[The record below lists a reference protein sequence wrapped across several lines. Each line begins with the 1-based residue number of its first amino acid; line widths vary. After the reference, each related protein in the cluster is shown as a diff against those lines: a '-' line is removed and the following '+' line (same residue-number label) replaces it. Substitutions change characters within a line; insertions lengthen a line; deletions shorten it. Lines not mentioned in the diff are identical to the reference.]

1 MAAAVAAVGKR
12 NNRLGHNTMHYHITG
27 IAGAGMSAIAH
38 ILLDQGHA
46 VSGSDVQR
54 NTLTEALE
62 RRGALIREGHDPAW
76 ITGADA
82 LVATSAVRDDHV
94 ELSAARAR
102 GIPVLRRADLWRA
115 WSRQRRVVAVA
126 GAHGKTTTTALIA
139 LILTR
144 AGRDPGFLIG
154 GETPDLG
161 VHARWGDPA
170 APLVVEA
177 DEYDRTFLAL
187 MPDVAVITSVEW
199 EHVDIYPS
207 PENYE
212 AAFRSFTRRVAQP
225 QRLIVCGD
233 DPGALRIADHP
244 EMQQYGI
251 EEAIVRNPASCR
263 LAPMDWMAANVRY
276 DGATTYFDLWRYDR
290 RTFGTRRDGTYTM
303 RLVGDHN
310 VRNALAAIAVATL
323 LGVERSAIAD
333 ALATYQGTRRRF
345 DIKGE
350 VNGIVIID
358 DYAHHPTEAR
368 ATLAAARARFPQRR
382 LVVYL
387 QPHTF
392 SRTQALRGAWA
403 DAFDQADVVRIGD
416 VYPARETGDPRTAAH
431 ALAGCIRH
439 TDVQVVGNVVEA
451 VTMIGA
457 LLRPGDVLLTLGA
470 GDGYRVGELIID
482 ALRQQN

>member
-1 MAAAVAAVGKR
+1 
-12 NNRLGHNTMHYHITG
+12 MHYHITG

-38 ILLDQGHA
+38 IFLDQGHT

-62 RRGALIREGHDPAW
+62 RRGALIRNGHNPAW

-102 GIPVLRRADLWRA
+102 GIPVLRRADLWRE

-126 GAHGKTTTTALIA
+126 GTHGKTTTTALIA
-139 LILTR
+139 LILTQ

-187 MPDVAVITSVEW
+187 TPDVAVITSVEW

-212 AAFRSFTRRVAQP
+212 AAFRLFTGRVAQP

-233 DPGALRIADHP
+233 DPGALRIANHSDA
-244 EMQQYGI
+244 QQYGI
-251 EEAIVRNPASCR
+251 EEAIAHNPASCR

-276 DGATTYFDLWRYDR
+276 DGMMTHFDLWQYDR
-290 RTFGTRRDGTYTM
+290 RTFGTRLDGRYAM

-310 VRNALAAIAVATL
+310 VRNALAAIAVVTL
-323 LGVERSAIAD
+323 LGVERDAISA
-333 ALATYQGTRRRF
+333 ALAAYRGTRRRF

-358 DYAHHPTEAR
+358 DYAHHPTEVR
-368 ATLAAARARFPQRR
+368 TTLSAARARFPQRR

-392 SRTQALRGAWA
+392 SRTQALRDAWV

-416 VYPARETGDPRTAAH
+416 VYPARETGDPRIAAQT
-431 ALAGCIRH
+431 LAGSIRH
-439 TDVQVVGNVVEA
+439 NDVCAVGNIVEA
-451 VTMIGA
+451 AATIGA

-470 GDGYRVGELIID
+470 GDGHRVGELIIGT
-482 ALRQQN
+482 LGQQN